1 MPNGT
6 AVATIKIFYKIN
18 PLLPAQSLVN
28 LCVPL
33 QHLRACKYATATATG
48 TTSRHPLVESPT
60 TRYPT
65 LNLNM
70 NLQHKT

>member
-18 PLLPAQSLVN
+18 PLLPGQSLVN

-33 QHLRACKYATATATG
+33 QHLQRLPHACKYATATATG
-48 TTSRHPLVESPT
+48 TTSKIAAVECPT
-60 TRYPT
+60 LRYP
-65 LNLNM
+65 
-70 NLQHKT
+70 